1 MKLMLPDIDP
11 NIWASHTFHSSA
23 SQLGQIHLGH
33 PTPLDIQHKQGSL
46 RLYVKKKRVVHIF
59 EKYPFRSRYICHIL
73 KAVVDI
79 DKYTLIAVVR

>member
-33 PTPLDIQHKQGSL
+33 LTPLDTQHKPGSL
-46 RLYVKKKRVVHIF
+46 RLYVKLKTDYTYIWKDRKVC
-59 EKYPFRSRYICHIL
+59 YICYTL
-73 KAVVDI
+73 KANVEI
-79 DKYTLIAVVR
+79 YKYTLIAVVR